1 MAAPLDLEQR
11 IGAGRL
17 RVVES
22 TRALVETVA
31 GVGPDVDDDALARA
45 AAAVEAATAALVD
58 AGAAPTAGRPRTAHY
73 GDFLPHSLLVGQA
86 HPLSPA
92 ATYTVTDGVLEVRVR
107 FGAVYEGPPGCVH
120 GGIVALAFDELFGMC
135 NVVNGRGGLTGRL
148 SVRYRT
154 PTPLHREL
162 RMTAWPVHREGR
174 RMRLH
179 GTVHADDVLTADA
192 EGLFVVPRVPLR
204 DGPGRDA

>member
-17 RVVES
+17 RLVES

-31 GVGPDVDDDALARA
+31 GVGTDVDDDALAGA
-45 AAAVEAATAALVD
+45 AAAVEAAMTALAD
-58 AGAAPTAGRPRTAHY
+58 AGVSPSAGRPWSGRY
-73 GDFLPHSLLVGQA
+73 GDFLPRSLLVGRA

-92 ATYTVTDGVLEVRVR
+92 ATYTVTDGVLEVQVR
-107 FGAVYEGPPGCVH
+107 FGSVYEGPPGCVH

-135 NVVNGRGGLTGRL
+135 NVVNGQGGLTGRL

-154 PTPLHREL
+154 PTPLHRTL
-162 RMTAWPVHREGR
+162 RMTARPVHREGR

-179 GTVHADDVLTADA
+179 GTVHADDVLTAEA
-192 EGLFVVPRVPLR
+192 EGLFVVPRRSLR
-204 DGPGRDA
+204 DGPARDT